1 MSAEMVARTIQLII
15 APVVMV
21 TTCSIMLGGL
31 LGHYATVNDRLR
43 AMSRERLYLLRMAR
57 TKAAAADP
65 IALERLDEIDSQV
78 PELLRRHKL
87 VRDAVLAVY
96 CAILVFVADMFVIAV
111 SAVVDYPWIA
121 SLVLIVFLTG
131 TAALLLGV
139 LLMAREIRS
148 SHRAVEFE
156 ARRVLALGQ

>member
-21 TTCSIMLGGL
+21 TTCSILLGGL
-31 LGHYATVNDRLR
+31 LSHYAALNDRLR
-43 AMSRERLYLLRMAR
+43 GMARERLDLLRGSR
-57 TKAAAADP
+57 PTEDT
-65 IALERLDEIDSQV
+65 ITIERFDEIDTQV

-87 VRDAVLAVY
+87 LRDAVLAVHS
-96 CAILVFVADMFVIAV
+96 AILIFVADMFVIAV
-111 SAVVDYPWIA
+111 AAVTEFAGSASAV
-121 SLVLIVFLTG
+121 LVVFLAG

-139 LLMAREIRS
+139 LMTAIEIRS

-156 ARRVLALGQ
+156 AQRVLTLR